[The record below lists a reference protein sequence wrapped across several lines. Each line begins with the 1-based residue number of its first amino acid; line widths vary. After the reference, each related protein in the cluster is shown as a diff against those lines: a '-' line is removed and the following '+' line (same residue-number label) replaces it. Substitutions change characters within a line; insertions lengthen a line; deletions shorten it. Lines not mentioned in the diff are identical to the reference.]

1 VNERPAWSPQP
12 YRTPLREDW
21 IDYNGHLR
29 DAFYTLVASNGIDDL
44 MEQAGLDAAY
54 RAATGGTL
62 YTLEMHVHFIQEMK
76 RGDELTVLARPLGVD
91 AKRLHLRCDILC
103 PRLVG
108 PAAVVEVLLLHV
120 QQHPAPKAAP
130 FPDAV
135 SERLRSWLAASR
147 PPEVT
152 HVSRAIGLQQRSG
165 VT

>member
-1 VNERPAWSPQP
+1 VNERPAWSPRP

-44 MEQAGLDAAY
+44 MEQVGLDAAY

-62 YTLEMHVHFIQEMK
+62 YTLEMHVHFIQELK
-76 RGDELTVLARPLGVD
+76 QGDELIVLARPLGVD
-91 AKRLHLRCDILC
+91 AKRLHLRCEILC
-103 PRLVG
+103 SRLAE

-135 SERLRSWLAASR
+135 GGRLRSWLAASR
-147 PPEVT
+147 PPEGA
-152 HVSRAIGLQQRSG
+152 HVSRAIGLQRRSG
-165 VT
+165 MT